1 MSERHVRLQAVTE
14 TELRTMRESWAVL
27 TRQVCGVVYSGLDI
41 ALKSAWAEAE
51 ISQQNTEE
59 APLPLIMVTAVTV
72 QHCSDG
78 KTPIMSTELVV
89 RLLQSWE
96 SCCVWSE

>member
-1 MSERHVRLQAVTE
+1 MLGSRPVTE

-72 QHCSDG
+72 QHCTAS
-78 KTPIMSTELVV
+78 IMGTRQHSVV
-89 RLLQSWE
+89 AT
-96 SCCVWSE
+96 